1 MFFISGD
8 SKQLS
13 EMSCHPSSTSV
24 CQVVLSHEFSVPLPS
39 WADPI
44 ASLVPFVLSTGEGL
58 LGLCLRRGRTGLS
71 ESANF
76 CLFTATL
83 FSCLPL

>member
-24 CQVVLSHEFSVPLPS
+24 CQVGLSHECTAPLPS

-44 ASLVPFVLSTGEGL
+44 PSVETLVLSTGEVL
-58 LGLCLRRGRTGLS
+58 LGLCLRREHTDLS

-76 CLFTATL
+76 CFFTATL